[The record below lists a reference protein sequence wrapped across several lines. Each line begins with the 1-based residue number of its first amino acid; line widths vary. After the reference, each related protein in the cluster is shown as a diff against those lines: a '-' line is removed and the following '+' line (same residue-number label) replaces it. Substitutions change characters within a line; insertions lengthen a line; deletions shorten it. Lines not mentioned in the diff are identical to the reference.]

1 MVGGEEGAAAA
12 CGWRSGRRGRRVQGY
27 IGQRAGWMGVNHRSI
42 FLMEKGGGRVDGTWC
57 VNITESPSFNDGAC
71 RCNAKQNASLFS
83 PLESN
88 STHLSTQ
95 SLDPPRSP
103 RALFPPCS
111 PPVTTFIQA
120 HSTQRTQ
127 PVATRQWPALPKIAA
142 ARDAVGRP
150 GVLPRC
156 HHPAKST
163 FGGARAPCDGWW
175 CRLDALMPEGC
186 QKVNFRPAGKR
197 PAGHK
202 PLPQA
207 IAVGPS
213 CIFG

>member
-12 CGWRSGRRGRRVQGY
+12 RGWRSGRRGRRVQGY

-111 PPVTTFIQA
+111 PPVRTFIHG

-127 PVATRQWPALPKIAA
+127 RVATRQWLALPKIADIG
-142 ARDAVGRP
+142 DAVGRP
-150 GVLPRC
+150 AGRATTLPSPR
-156 HHPAKST
+156 KIDS
-163 FGGARAPCDGWW
+163 R
-175 CRLDALMPEGC
+175 
-186 QKVNFRPAGKR
+186 
-197 PAGHK
+197 
-202 PLPQA
+202 
-207 IAVGPS
+207 GPS
-213 CIFG
+213 RVLRRLVVSNRGPAPPNRP